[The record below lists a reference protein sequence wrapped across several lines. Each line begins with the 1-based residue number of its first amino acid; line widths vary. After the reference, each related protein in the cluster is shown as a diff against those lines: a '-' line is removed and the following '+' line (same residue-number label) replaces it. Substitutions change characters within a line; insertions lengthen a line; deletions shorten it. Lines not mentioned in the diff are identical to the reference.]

1 MNHPR
6 EELAAAHRPQR
17 LTILTQHF
25 VTPLRPFLVHRMVAC
40 NKRLRYLLS
49 WLNLRNTSISIFS
62 CAVYDVLMSVS
73 GCVCAVCC
81 VRGCDYYGGWSLAV
95 CVVLATYILLDI
107 YKHAGKEIL
116 DRI

>member
-1 MNHPR
+1 MNHTR

-17 LTILTQHF
+17 LTILTKHF

-73 GCVCAVCC
+73 GCVRDAVLVLWLLNNIYVPMYFMYCA
-81 VRGCDYYGGWSLAV
+81 L
-95 CVVLATYILLDI
+95 
-107 YKHAGKEIL
+107 
-116 DRI
+116 